1 MRIQMWTGRS
11 SNVKRD
17 NTGLLRGITVGV
29 PLFFVVAASAF
40 AQGPLYTFR
49 AEGENASAYS
59 YEVTVSGFKSVS
71 VSVSVG
77 GTVENPSTFLY
88 YGRTEFSNGVY
99 TTEYGYG
106 AIPRSSVTSDGEAQH
121 LTLDVDLNTVPG
133 FRVYRSVFTYPCPC
147 PIATPGPPPADGV
160 IAVSWDKTP
169 ERWNRSEGHS
179 LTQLY
184 ELIVHSQGTFATFS
198 ATAQGTIFGRALAG
212 STYTYASIG
221 MNRNVYMAVEHGQ

>member
-1 MRIQMWTGRS
+1 MWTERS
-11 SNVKRD
+11 SNVK
-17 NTGLLRGITVGV
+17 TKKTSVLLIGIAIAV
-29 PLFFVVAASAF
+29 PLVFVTAASAF

-59 YEVTVSGFKSVS
+59 FEVSASGSKSVS
-71 VSVSVG
+71 VSVSLG

-88 YGRTEFSNGVY
+88 FSRSEFSNGVY

-106 AIPRSSVTSDGEAQH
+106 LIPNNSVISDGRAEH
-121 LTLDVDLNTVPG
+121 LTLDVDLSTVPG
-133 FRVYRSVFTYPCPC
+133 FRVYRSVFTSPSPC
-147 PIATPGPPPADGV
+147 PIGTPVPSPADGV
-160 IAVSWDKTP
+160 VAVSWDKTP

-198 ATAQGTIFGRALAG
+198 ATAQGTIFGRALGG
-212 STYTYASIG
+212 STYASASIG